1 MKEMYTDSD
10 LVLKPPSL
18 VDEPEWYMGGV
29 YYKTAAECDAAARR
43 ELVFMAAVLFAVVF
57 AALVVCVFSA

>member
-1 MKEMYTDSD
+1 MREIYTDSD

-29 YYKTAAECDAAARR
+29 YYETAEECDAAARR
-43 ELVFMAAVLFAVVF
+43 ELVFMVAVLFAV
-57 AALVVCVFSA
+57 ALSVLVACVFS